1 MDNLRKLEAN
11 NMAKKHF
18 PKLHERIQNKYIE
31 MQRKIEKSKSID
43 MLTSLNENFVYT
55 EPRRYMSTSD
65 IRSDTPENF
74 DNFEN
79 ENKLLRKTMFI
90 ENMQENSAIYQDI
103 YFNEAIVTELSS
115 DIKQNGIFESE
126 DNLSEKVF
134 FSNMSNL
141 SKTSLES
148 LLEID
153 KESDESLPPPT
164 QISKSLRNKI
174 GSRIIA
180 AKERRNASK
189 EKRKEAREKV
199 EKLIFTNTPDHDI
212 ERVFKR
218 NKFATVTI
226 ALIEASGFENETT
239 DEKWRFL
246 CCRLRL
252 GTEKRKSKL
261 VKSNTSVVKWQ
272 ELINITMYD
281 ETQLELSV
289 WDREIIIGK
298 TVIDLS
304 LLKVEQTHRMRI
316 NLEGEASQI
325 QLFTLLTISGA
336 SLNNTIVD
344 LDDYQKLK
352 SKINLK
358 RRKYAWYHL
367 CGKFSDVGW
376 LSVIVYGAKGLSTSD
391 CYCILKLNNERLF
404 THTEHKTNAPNWM
417 KIFAFTVT
425 DITSI
430 LEVIIWDEKKL
441 EEVGKVSIPLLKIKT
456 LSKKWYALKGVNQRE
471 RAKGNNPRILL
482 EFDITWNLIKAS
494 VRVINPKEINLLQT
508 EEKLDRRVFAKNIN
522 RAKAIISWIMNTFN
536 IFKTMFEWESKR
548 ANVITLVAWLIFCWF
563 FKIWMLPLLL
573 LVPFALYKP
582 SKNCILDIKKRFQQI
597 PIEDDNNSKHEKEE
611 KNLTL
616 RQKINSL
623 QEMIQTVQNVIGKF
637 ASLGES
643 VKNLFNFSV
652 PFLSCLAIFLI
663 LIITLVMYF
672 IPLKYMLMTWGI
684 HKFTRKILKPN
695 RIPNNEILDLL
706 SRVPDD
712 ETMLSCE
719 EFIIEDLSDEDEQL

>member
-1 MDNLRKLEAN
+1 MDNVRKLEAN
-11 NMAKKHF
+11 NVAKKHF

-31 MQRKIEKSKSID
+31 MQKKIEKSKSID

-65 IRSDTPENF
+65 IRNDTQENF
-74 DNFEN
+74 DNIESGK
-79 ENKLLRKTMFI
+79 KLVRKTLVI

-103 YFNEAIVTELSS
+103 YFNEAIVNESS
-115 DIKQNGIFESE
+115 LDIKQNGIFESE
-126 DNLSEKVF
+126 DNQSESIF
-134 FSNMSNL
+134 FNDMSNS

-153 KESDESLPPPT
+153 KGSDESLPPPT
-164 QISKSLRNKI
+164 PISRSLRDKI
-174 GSRIIA
+174 GSRIMA

-212 ERVFKR
+212 ERVLKR
-218 NKFATVTI
+218 TEFATVTI
-226 ALIEASGFENETT
+226 ALIEASGIENKTT
-239 DEKWRFL
+239 EEKLRFL

-261 VKSNTSVVKWQ
+261 VKTNDSVVKWQ

-289 WDREIIIGK
+289 WDRDIVLGK
-298 TVIDLS
+298 TVVDLS

-316 NLEGEASQI
+316 NLEGEGSHI

-336 SLNNTIVD
+336 SLNNRLVD

-352 SKINLK
+352 SLINLK
-358 RRKYAWYHL
+358 RKKYAWYHL

-404 THTEHKTNAPNWM
+404 THTEHKTDAPNWM
-417 KIFAFTVT
+417 KIFTFTVT

-430 LEVIIWDEKKL
+430 LEVIIWDEKKF
-441 EEVGKVSIPLLKIKT
+441 EEVGKLSIPIHKIKT
-456 LSKKWYALKGVNQRE
+456 LSKKWYALKGISQRD

-482 EFDITWNLIKAS
+482 ELDITWNLIKAS
-494 VRVINPKEINLLQT
+494 VRVFNPKEVNLLQT
-508 EEKLDRRVFAKNIN
+508 EENVIDRRVFAKNIT

-536 IFKTMFEWESKR
+536 IFKTMFEWESR
-548 ANVITLVAWLIFCWF
+548 RCNVIALATWLIFCWF

-582 SKNCILDIKKRFQQI
+582 SKNSILDIKKRFQEI
-597 PIEDDNNSKHEKEE
+597 SVEDDNNSKHEKEE
-611 KNLTL
+611 KNLTI

-652 PFLSCLAIFLI
+652 PFLSCLTIFLI

-684 HKFTRKILKPN
+684 HKFTRKILQPN
-695 RIPNNEILDLL
+695 RIPNNELLDLL

-712 ETMLSCE
+712 ETLLSCE
-719 EFIIEDLSDEDEQL
+719 EFLVENLSDEDE